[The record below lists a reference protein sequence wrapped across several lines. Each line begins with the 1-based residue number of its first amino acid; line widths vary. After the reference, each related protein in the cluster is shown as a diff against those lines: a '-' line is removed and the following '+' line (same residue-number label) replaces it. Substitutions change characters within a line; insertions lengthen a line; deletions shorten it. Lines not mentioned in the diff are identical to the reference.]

1 MVIFDSKLWVYQRVN
16 AHALGQKWCFP
27 APPPA
32 AIFGPQLAC
41 VPPEGQFS
49 ENTLFFRG
57 KMNENHDSPVDSLIM
72 FMGCPIFRQ
81 TSKFFLG
88 FHQAPVVVI
97 LGYFRIRRN
106 PPVVGSMS
114 FWKTR
119 KKKHLGCKNHPQ
131 SFKIIGQPILYPS
144 PMDGCFRHS
153 LISHEIIAIKR
164 HNYF

>member
-32 AIFGPQLAC
+32 AIFGPQLVC

-119 KKKHLGCKNHPQ
+119 KKKTSRLQEPSTKLQNHRSTHPIPIPNGWVFSSFSHLPWNN
-131 SFKIIGQPILYPS
+131 
-144 PMDGCFRHS
+144 RHQ
-153 LISHEIIAIKR
+153 KT
-164 HNYF
+164 